1 MTEVNVF
8 DARNE
13 LTTKMGNIKLRTKSS
28 VTEANCTSLLEE
40 FHTSCPA
47 DSCTDPNSESFQLS
61 VDQVCAAVNTRTKIK
76 VETLGEFYDFRR
88 WTVNVGNVNEKTP
101 LNELRP
107 VRCCRDDETDE
118 EDLWYKSVIPTNPY
132 QCPYAM
138 GDKWT
143 GDRDI
148 RTLDDV
154 NVTIYETES
163 TDFGYDE
170 VSVETIISHSIFDPN
185 SCFTSNNSCS
195 VMIV

>member
-1 MTEVNVF
+1 MTDINVF
-8 DARNE
+8 DASNE
-13 LTTKMGNIKLRTKSS
+13 LATKMRNIKLRTKSS

-40 FHTSCPA
+40 FHTSCSA

-88 WTVNVGNVNEKTP
+88 WTVNVGNDNEKTP

-107 VRCCRDDETDE
+107 VRCCRDDETDD
-118 EDLWYKSVIPTNPY
+118 DLWYKSEISTNPY

-143 GDRDI
+143 GDSDI
-148 RTLDDV
+148 RTTD
-154 NVTIYETES
+154 VTIYETES
-163 TDFGYDE
+163 TDIGYNK
-170 VSVETIISHSIFDPN
+170 VSVETIISCFIFDPN
-185 SCFTSNNSCS
+185 TCFITSNNSCS
-195 VMIV
+195 VIIV